1 MKANIRAPFTLWP
14 GSINVVVLV
23 ILVIMVFLAVAVVA
37 AAAVVV
43 VVVVVVVVAVVR
55 AQGFRGPGVP
65 DPVRRSGSGR
75 FRAFRI

>member
-23 ILVIMVFLAVAVVA
+23 TLVIMVFLAVAVVA
-37 AAAVVV
+37 AAAVV

>member
-43 VVVVVVVVAVVR
+43 VVVVVVVAVVR